1 MIDVKLDLS
10 GFKTKPTIDQKRTEV
25 MDLMDSIFKKPSVQE
40 TNSNTLEAESYEDFE
55 KIAEAAFEAFKRKT
69 KEQYDAIAKRKNDE
83 FKDFCKKAEKEFE
96 AMIDTSKKRLDN
108 FDKQHQERREAFM
121 TACTL
126 EQSSW
131 FEYEKEEDKG
141 E

>member
-10 GFKTKPTIDQKRTEV
+10 GFNVKPTIDQKRTEV

-40 TNSNTLEAESYEDFE
+40 KETNSNPLDAESYEDFE

-96 AMIDTSKKRLDN
+96 AMVDSSKERLNN

-121 TACTL
+121 NACTL

-131 FEYEKEEDKG
+131 FEYEKDKG